1 MENLVNPRV
10 SAEGG
15 EPVTHDPIRGGR
27 RRIGIRSGGHKSGND
42 REPTNPLGS
51 LGTMFLLEA
60 RSLSLPLNKMQNGA
74 TPSRQ

>member
-15 EPVTHDPIRGGR
+15 EPVTHDPTRGGTR
-27 RRIGIRSGGHKSGND
+27 RTRIRSGGHKSGND
-42 REPTNPLGS
+42 REPTNPLDS

-60 RSLSLPLNKMQNGA
+60 RSFSLPLNKMQNGA